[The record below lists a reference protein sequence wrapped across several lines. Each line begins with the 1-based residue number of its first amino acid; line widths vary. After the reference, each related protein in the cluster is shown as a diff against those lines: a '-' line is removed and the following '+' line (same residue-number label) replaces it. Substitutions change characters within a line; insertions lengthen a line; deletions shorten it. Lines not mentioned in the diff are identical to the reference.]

1 MPPMASAVPVSMF
14 KETHTTLPLVAS
26 RVLSVSHLPLP
37 LPLPLPMPLPF
48 LFPLRTID
56 CHRTLQP
63 SAAATAAKRSRN
75 CGQSRLVE

>member
-1 MPPMASAVPVSMF
+1 MQ
-14 KETHTTLPLVAS
+14 ETHKAVLLVAP
-26 RVLSVSHLPLP
+26 RGLSVSH

-63 SAAATAAKRSRN
+63 SAAATATKRSRN
-75 CGQSRLVE
+75 CGQSRLVEYK

>member
-1 MPPMASAVPVSMF
+1 MQ
-14 KETHTTLPLVAS
+14 ETHKAVLLVAP

-48 LFPLRTID
+48 LFPLRTSD
-56 CHRTLQP
+56 CHNV
-63 SAAATAAKRSRN
+63 TAAKRSRN

>member
-1 MPPMASAVPVSMF
+1 MQ
-14 KETHTTLPLVAS
+14 ETHKAVLLVAP
-26 RVLSVSHLPLP
+26 RVLSVSHLP

-48 LFPLRTID
+48 LFPLTID

-75 CGQSRLVE
+75 CGQNRLVE

>member
-1 MPPMASAVPVSMF
+1 MQ
-14 KETHTTLPLVAS
+14 ETHKAVLLVAP

-56 CHRTLQP
+56 CHRTLQ
-63 SAAATAAKRSRN
+63 SETATAAKRSRN
-75 CGQSRLVE
+75 CGQSRLVEYK

>member
-1 MPPMASAVPVSMF
+1 MQ
-14 KETHTTLPLVAS
+14 ETHKAVLLVAP

-37 LPLPLPMPLPF
+37 LPLPLPMPLHF
-48 LFPLRTID
+48 LFPLRPIH

-63 SAAATAAKRSRN
+63 IAAATAAKRSRN